1 MKTVLIHGDDT
12 AKSYT
17 RYKQILSVTKKRG
30 WEIVMLEKSDK
41 LNLEEHLSAG
51 ALFDGED
58 GYFTEKLFV
67 LNKPKDI
74 HSKTFD
80 WIRKN
85 AQNLNSNLLI
95 YLNSP
100 APATLI
106 KQLPRDTTKEVF
118 MLPKLLFKFLDE
130 IYPGNSKTALN
141 MLHKITESEAIEM
154 VMAMLARHLRD
165 LYWAQSDPDTLP
177 YPSWRASKLKS
188 QAAKFKNHSL
198 TNLIRNLADIDT
210 KSKSSKL
217 DLGTALD
224 LTLIK
229 YLQ

>member
-1 MKTVLIHGDDT
+1 
-12 AKSYT
+12 
-17 RYKQILSVTKKRG
+17 
-30 WEIVMLEKSDK
+30 
-41 LNLEEHLSAG
+41 
-51 ALFDGED
+51 
-58 GYFTEKLFV
+58 
-67 LNKPKDI
+67 
-74 HSKTFD
+74 
-80 WIRKN
+80 
-85 AQNLNSNLLI
+85 
-95 YLNSP
+95 
-100 APATLI
+100 
-106 KQLPRDTTKEVF
+106 

-188 QAAKFKNHSL
+188 QAAKFKANSL
-198 TNLIRNLADIDT
+198 VNLIRNLADIDT

-224 LTLIK
+224 LTLAK
-229 YLQ
+229 QLK